1 MRINSF
7 YQHDK
12 TQYKQ
17 NFCAILQLNG
27 AYKDFPQ
34 RVITDIEYMSKHI
47 GNDNDVI
54 YLDIG
59 KKSSKIIEQGKVGCR
74 HLVTN
79 FYRDNYIFAF
89 INGELMYEKFLT
101 NANGGH
107 KKDMWDLNHK
117 IYGYLKSFKK
127 KFKP

>member
-27 AYKDFPQ
+27 AYKDLPQ

-107 KKDMWDLNHK
+107 QKDMWDLNHK

>member
-27 AYKDFPQ
+27 AYKDLPQ

-59 KKSSKIIEQGKVGCR
+59 KKSSKIIEQGKVGCK